1 MEALYIIKFIIIVF
15 FLIFFNLTIVY
26 LFVKKLYFTRKFKS
40 DEELD
45 EYYNSLEKLS
55 KEQEEELLEL
65 VINEEVSKEQFDR
78 FKKEKIKE
86 EIKDLNLNEEVKER
100 TESEKPEDI
109 QNVNGI
115 KEGLYSKLKEFI
127 KVK

>member
-45 EYYNSLEKLS
+45 EYYSSLEKIFTTLGIKKFINIIS
-55 KEQEEELLEL
+55 KE
-65 VINEEVSKEQFDR
+65 
-78 FKKEKIKE
+78 KKW
-86 EIKDLNLNEEVKER
+86 
-100 TESEKPEDI
+100 I
-109 QNVNGI
+109 QKKN
-115 KEGLYSKLKEFI
+115 
-127 KVK
+127 

>member
-45 EYYNSLEKLS
+45 EYYNSLEKIFITLGI
-55 KEQEEELLEL
+55 KKF
-65 VINEEVSKEQFDR
+65 IN
-78 FKKEKIKE
+78 II
-86 EIKDLNLNEEVKER
+86 IKDK
-100 TESEKPEDI
+100 KWI
-109 QNVNGI
+109 QKKN
-115 KEGLYSKLKEFI
+115 
-127 KVK
+127 

>member
-45 EYYNSLEKLS
+45 EYYSSLEKIFTTLGIKKFINIIS
-55 KEQEEELLEL
+55 KE
-65 VINEEVSKEQFDR
+65 
-78 FKKEKIKE
+78 KK
-86 EIKDLNLNEEVKER
+86 
-100 TESEKPEDI
+100 
-109 QNVNGI
+109 
-115 KEGLYSKLKEFI
+115 
-127 KVK
+127 

>member
-45 EYYNSLEKLS
+45 EYYSSLEKIFITLGI
-55 KEQEEELLEL
+55 KKF
-65 VINEEVSKEQFDR
+65 IN
-78 FKKEKIKE
+78 II
-86 EIKDLNLNEEVKER
+86 IKDK
-100 TESEKPEDI
+100 K
-109 QNVNGI
+109 
-115 KEGLYSKLKEFI
+115 
-127 KVK
+127 